1 MSRGLKDLVIIITDS
16 RGKGIEDYIKEN
28 DLEDDFAIVTK
39 VIRGCDV
46 SRAAHLARSLI
57 SSYQHRNY
65 YCMIFLGI
73 CSLTDISR
81 TKRSRSIRYPD
92 QTRVSKVQCIIED
105 LKGLKVDFG
114 DRINYPTIIPASL
127 AKFYAY
133 SNPGKSIPADLP
145 KEQNALLEDLNTIN
159 SWIKDTNLQS
169 SITSTVNLSARFFSK
184 SIKKNRKTKS
194 GSKRRVEKL
203 NDNHLYDGLHLD
215 SSIRSTCFGLLFEG
229 ARRDLFRLN
238 ISQHQPT
245 QETSSDESTPEDWDF
260 KRGAVIDAL
269 HGNA

>member
-1 MSRGLKDLVIIITDS
+1 MSRGLKDLVIVITDS
-16 RGKGIEDYIKEN
+16 RGKGIEEYIKAN

-73 CSLTDISR
+73 CSLTELSR

-92 QTRVSKVQCIIED
+92 QTRDSKVQCIIDD
-105 LKGLKVDFG
+105 LKGLKAEFG

-127 AKFYAY
+127 TKFYSF
-133 SNPGKSIPADLP
+133 SNPGKSIPSDLSQ
-145 KEQNALLEDLNTIN
+145 EQNALLEDLNTIN
-159 SWIKDTNLQS
+159 SWIKDMNLKS

-194 GSKRRVEKL
+194 GAKRRVEKF
-203 NDNHLYDGLHLD
+203 NDNQLYDGLHLND
-215 SSIRSTCFGLLFEG
+215 GIRSTCFELLFEG

-238 ISQHQPT
+238 VSNSHSA
-245 QETSSDESTPEDWDF
+245 QETSSEESTSEDWDF
-260 KRGAVIDAL
+260 KRGAVVDAL
-269 HGNA
+269 HGNF